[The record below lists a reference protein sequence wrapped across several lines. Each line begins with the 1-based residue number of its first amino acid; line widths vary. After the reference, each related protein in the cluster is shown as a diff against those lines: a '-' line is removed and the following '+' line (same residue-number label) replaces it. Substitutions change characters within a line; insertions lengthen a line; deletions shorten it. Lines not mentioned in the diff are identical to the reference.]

1 MRIQVREGGTMSRK
15 LLTNIAVGLM
25 LLVFCLSWRDP
36 LARAQQ
42 KPDADSD
49 AQRIEELVT
58 ACHIIANEGVVDS
71 FGHMSVRSVKNPN
84 RFYMSRAL
92 APANVT
98 AADIMEFDLSGSPVD
113 PQGRRVNGERFIH
126 SEIYKARPD
135 VQAVIHSHS
144 PVVLPFGI
152 AGVSLKP
159 VIAQAGFLPLETP
172 LFEIRE
178 AWGEEAKER
187 GMLVRDSKLAA
198 ALAQKLGKSPVVLM
212 RGHGHCVVADS
223 VRRATV
229 QAVYTEMNA
238 RVLQSAMQLGK
249 NITYM
254 DAKEI
259 AYNAIENFDIE
270 RPWDN
275 LKSRLP
281 DTSKR

>member
-1 MRIQVREGGTMSRK
+1 MCKFLTLGVIGMVLMATM
-15 LLTNIAVGLM
+15 V
-25 LLVFCLSWRDP
+25 LS
-36 LARAQQ
+36 QQ
-42 KPDADSD
+42 KPGSD
-49 AQRIEELVT
+49 TDEQRIEDLVT
-58 ACHIIANEGVVDS
+58 ASHICANEGVVDS
-71 FGHMSVRSVKNPN
+71 FGHLSVRSAKDPN
-84 RFYMSRAL
+84 RFYMPRAL

-98 AADIMEFDLSGSPVD
+98 AADVMEFDMAGKALDAS
-113 PQGRRVNGERFIH
+113 GRRVNGERFIH

-144 PVVLPFGI
+144 AVVIPFGI

-159 VIAQAGFLPLETP
+159 VIAQAGFLPMETP

-178 AWGEEAKER
+178 AWGDSQER
-187 GMLVRDSKLAA
+187 GMLVRDSRLAA
-198 ALAQKLGKSPVVLM
+198 ALAQKLGRSPVVLM

-238 RVLQSAMQLGK
+238 RVLQAALQLSK

-254 DAKEI
+254 DEKEI
-259 AYNAIENFDIE
+259 AYNAIENFDLE
-270 RPWDN
+270 RPWEN

-281 DTSKR
+281 EASKR

>member
-1 MRIQVREGGTMSRK
+1 MSRK
-15 LLTNIAVGLM
+15 LLTNVAVGLV
-25 LLVFCLSWRDP
+25 LLVSFLSWKHP
-36 LARAQQ
+36 VARSQQ

-49 AQRIEELVT
+49 VQRIEDLIT

-71 FGHMSVRSVKNPN
+71 FGHISVRSAKNPN

-98 AADIMEFDLSGSPVD
+98 AADIMEFDMSGNPVD

-144 PVVLPFGI
+144 AVVMPFGI

-178 AWGEEAKER
+178 AWGAAKER

-229 QAVYTEMNA
+229 RAVYTEMNA
-238 RVLQSAMQLGK
+238 RVLQSAMQLSK
-249 NITYM
+249 NITCL
-254 DAKEI
+254 DEKEI
-259 AYNAIENFDIE
+259 AYNATENFDLE
-270 RPWDN
+270 RPWEN

-281 DTSKR
+281 EAAKR